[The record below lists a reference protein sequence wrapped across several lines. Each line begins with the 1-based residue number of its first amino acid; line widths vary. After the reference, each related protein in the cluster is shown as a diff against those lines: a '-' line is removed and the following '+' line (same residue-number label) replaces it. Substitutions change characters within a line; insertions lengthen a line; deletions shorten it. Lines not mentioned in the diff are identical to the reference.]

1 MASTRGRLVRQD
13 GTASDVEV
21 SHYSLRGCCIPD
33 ELPLGELVSVEFT
46 DTALLVGR
54 VCSSQVGKSQIIFTG
69 IAG

>member
-13 GTASDVEV
+13 GTASDVQV
-21 SHYSLRGCCIPD
+21 SQYSLKGCHIPD
-33 ELPLGELVSVEFT
+33 ELPIGELVSVEFT

-54 VCSSQVGKSQIIFTG
+54 VCSSNAGKSQILFTA